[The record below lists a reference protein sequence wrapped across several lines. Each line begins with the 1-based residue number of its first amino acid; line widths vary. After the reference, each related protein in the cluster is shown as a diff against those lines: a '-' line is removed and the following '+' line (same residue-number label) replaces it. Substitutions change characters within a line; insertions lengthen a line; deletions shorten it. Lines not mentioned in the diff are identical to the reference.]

1 MKETQLKRLHK
12 LLRAKRL
19 EFEKNNGRSKS
30 KSWSGK
36 RTVQQERKSF
46 RNNINKDIHG

>member
-19 EFEKNNGRSKS
+19 EFEKNNGRSRS
-30 KSWSGK
+30 RSWSGK
-36 RTVQQERKSF
+36 KTIQQDRKSF
-46 RNNINKDIHG
+46 KNNINKDNSG